1 MWNSIFILKIKSWYE
16 NNSTFSML
24 IILFIS
30 LTLLLSILLPGKIFT
45 IGNFQSIAFQ
55 LPELGILAMAM
66 MLTML
71 SGGINLSIIATANL
85 SSIITASILSVMV
98 TEFFGNTLIISIIA
112 ILIGCLAALLVG
124 VVNGILIAYIGVS
137 PILAT
142 LGMMTILEGI
152 NILTT
157 KGYVISGFPSEIL
170 FIGNG
175 TIVGIPF
182 PLIIFLL
189 IAIILGIIMNR
200 TPFGINNYLI
210 GSNETATYLSGINVK
225 RILVQT
231 YAISGLL
238 CGMAS
243 IVMISR
249 FNSARA
255 GYGSSYL
262 LITILASVL
271 GGTDPYGGIG
281 KINGLVVALFILQIA
296 SSGLN
301 LLGVSTHFTKAL
313 WGIIL
318 LMVIG
323 LRNIHYLKRNLFC
336 SHSQ

>member
-1 MWNSIFILKIKSWYE
+1 
-16 NNSTFSML
+16 ML
-24 IILFIS
+24 IILFVL

-45 IGNFQSIAFQ
+45 LGNFQSIAFQ
-55 LPELGILAMAM
+55 IPELGILAIAM

-71 SGGINLSIIATANL
+71 SGGINLSIIATANI
-85 SSIITASILSVMV
+85 SGIITASLLSTMIPEVA
-98 TEFFGNTLIISIIA
+98 GNTLFISIIA
-112 ILIGCLAALLVG
+112 ILTGWLAALLIG
-124 VVNGILIAYIGVS
+124 VINGILIAHIGVS

-142 LGMMTILEGI
+142 LGMMTVLEGI

-175 TIVGIPF
+175 TIIGIPI
-182 PLIIFLL
+182 PLIIFFL
-189 IAIILGIIMNR
+189 IAIILGIIMDR
-200 TPFGINNYLI
+200 TPYGISNYLI
-210 GSNETATYLSGINVK
+210 GSNEKATYLSGINVK
-225 RILVQT
+225 RIIIQT

-238 CGMAS
+238 CGIAS
-243 IVMISR
+243 TIMISR

-271 GGTDPYGGIG
+271 GGVDPYGGVG

-318 LMVIG
+318 LVVIG
-323 LRNIHYLKRNLFC
+323 LRNLHYLKRNLFC
-336 SHSQ
+336 SKPSSD

>member
-1 MWNSIFILKIKSWYE
+1 MWNSVILLKIKSWYKI
-16 NNSTFSML
+16 NSTLYML
-24 IILFIS
+24 IILFIL
-30 LTLLLSILLPGKIFT
+30 LTLFLSILLPGKIFT
-45 IGNFQSIAFQ
+45 IGNFQSVSFQ

-85 SSIITASILSVMV
+85 SGIITAAILSSMITVDS
-98 TEFFGNTLIISIIA
+98 GNTLIISIFA
-112 ILIGCLAALLVG
+112 ITIGWMASLAVG
-124 VVNGILIAYIGVS
+124 MVNGYLIAYIGVS

-142 LGMMTILEGI
+142 LGMMTVLEGI

-157 KGYVISGFPSEIL
+157 KGYVISGFPTEIL

-175 TIVGIPF
+175 VCMGIPF
-182 PLIIFLL
+182 PLILFFI
-189 IAIILGIIMNR
+189 IAIILGIIMDR

-225 RILVQT
+225 KILVQT
-231 YAISGLL
+231 YSISGLL
-238 CGMAS
+238 CGIAS
-243 IVMISR
+243 TIMISR

-271 GGTDPYGGIG
+271 GGVDPNGGIG
-281 KINGLVVALFILQIA
+281 RVNGLVVALFILQMA

-318 LMVIG
+318 LLVIG
-323 LRNIHYLKRNLFC
+323 LRNLPNLKK
-336 SHSQ
+336 